1 MSPQDT
7 CDFCGLSEGT
17 ETTGELQS
25 TLDGSVVAHH
35 NCMLYSPLVIQK
47 DSQEDTEGFGFD
59 IDSVLSEIDRGQ
71 KLRCSHCKKRG
82 ATVGCDV
89 RSCKKSY
96 HYPCLIRAKGSPI
109 PHKFIVHCDKHKN
122 LSEAKDSGRLQ
133 RTKKRKKLQ
142 KATRKLRNKNIRN
155 RHDNDDSEP
164 WQRDRKRTKL
174 QNTSGRARNSDIRN
188 QHDYNV
194 DPQTA
199 IMQNIQTGDQQET
212 TFLLAIHSA
221 VEIEDSEE
229 ALPSSSGQPMSSGTN
244 SEESESLLNP
254 KVKDSFS
261 LSGFPKRKK
270 KYTLNRKPSKQLQ
283 EILQKITSEEKKE
296 LSQIYSELGG
306 SESYLTTEMDVTSD
320 NQNGEMTTDNPM
332 NTDVTETSTCS
343 DSSEGEKTPERLPE
357 INVQGI
363 PSAYSSERE
372 HFTDE
377 QTVSSQAEKIPDR
390 VSKSLAKGQK
400 SLNNVISMLSS
411 TLSSDSDI
419 LDRSGM
425 STLDAAP
432 SSASNKS
439 ITDETSL
446 ECSDLFNVQL
456 AKDLEAQGT
465 SETHP
470 SGHTSMTEPESILCS
485 PLTLEKGGSKS
496 EVSTSISDASVEE
509 MENDLSTSPLSN
521 GEIVPVASSSNV
533 KTLLNEKAQNKRR
546 SSNIASKQ
554 QIIAFSKNL
563 GTLTEQ
569 FRSFVPQLQS
579 TINCQ
584 RRNTATSGE
593 QNGDG
598 QAISKGSPKPTTSDQ
613 QGEVIELRRL
623 RNSQGWIEKSRQSR
637 RLQSVKTLPTENKL
651 REPLRNRG
659 TSDDPIRKKD
669 LLCLEKKESK
679 RKLFQDSDE
688 LLPNMLPQQAEVKPP
703 KQQEIPENQD
713 DDTSTEESLLEET
726 ETPRSEVNEPVLGH
740 YSGPSERITPVRRR
754 LNSLFARNRSQRSF
768 QHERVED
775 LDDMDGF
782 ALAVAGQCR
791 QMPVDRQAKYMSYVF
806 ASAHLFRSS
815 STLPKVEV
823 LIANLQTELD
833 RFQESSSCGAYGSS
847 D

>member
-270 KYTLNRKPSKQLQ
+270 KYTLNRKPSKQDSPKLQ

-419 LDRSGM
+419 LDRS
-425 STLDAAP
+425 
-432 SSASNKS
+432 
-439 ITDETSL
+439 
-446 ECSDLFNVQL
+446 
-456 AKDLEAQGT
+456 
-465 SETHP
+465 
-470 SGHTSMTEPESILCS
+470 
-485 PLTLEKGGSKS
+485 
-496 EVSTSISDASVEE
+496 
-509 MENDLSTSPLSN
+509 
-521 GEIVPVASSSNV
+521 
-533 KTLLNEKAQNKRR
+533 
-546 SSNIASKQ
+546 
-554 QIIAFSKNL
+554 

>member
-270 KYTLNRKPSKQLQ
+270 KYTLNRKPSKQDSPKLQ

-357 INVQGI
+357 INVQ
-363 PSAYSSERE
+363 
-372 HFTDE
+372 
-377 QTVSSQAEKIPDR
+377 
-390 VSKSLAKGQK
+390 
-400 SLNNVISMLSS
+400 
-411 TLSSDSDI
+411 
-419 LDRSGM
+419 
-425 STLDAAP
+425 
-432 SSASNKS
+432 
-439 ITDETSL
+439 
-446 ECSDLFNVQL
+446 
-456 AKDLEAQGT
+456 
-465 SETHP
+465 
-470 SGHTSMTEPESILCS
+470 
-485 PLTLEKGGSKS
+485 
-496 EVSTSISDASVEE
+496 
-509 MENDLSTSPLSN
+509 
-521 GEIVPVASSSNV
+521 
-533 KTLLNEKAQNKRR
+533 
-546 SSNIASKQ
+546 
-554 QIIAFSKNL
+554 